1 MASVCRS
8 SGTPQPRPR
17 VVRRAREVGKV
28 RMLSKLV
35 GIVVRVDTCRRNA
48 TRRRFLCGGR
58 IMVGSVE
65 SYFDV
70 GSVSEV
76 TIEPSGAG
84 EKICYMDAPKVR
96 EGQSVDIE
104 IDSGAE
110 VSCFLVNIGTDTCP
124 LHETRIS

>member
-1 MASVCRS
+1 
-8 SGTPQPRPR
+8 
-17 VVRRAREVGKV
+17 
-28 RMLSKLV
+28 
-35 GIVVRVDTCRRNA
+35 
-48 TRRRFLCGGR
+48 
-58 IMVGSVE
+58 MVGSVE

-110 VSCFLVNIGTDTCP
+110 VSCFPCEHRHRHVSTARDEDQLNLVQGSLVGGC
-124 LHETRIS
+124 